1 AHLDGYIA
9 DTAFTIATDEEGE
22 RLKEAA
28 EKALEAA
35 IATVKPG
42 VDVGEVGRAIE
53 EAAKG
58 AGFKP
63 IANLTGHALSR
74 WTLHGGLTIPNLS
87 GRTGQRLEAGE
98 VIALEPFVTG
108 GAGYVEDTK
117 EVLIFRYLRERPVR
131 LRMTRELLR
140 DLKKM
145 YNGLPFAERWLA
157 KRMSKLRL
165 RLTLRELVE
174 VGALWPYHVLV
185 ERSGKKVA
193 QAEHTVLVTEEGC
206 EVLTV

>member
-1 AHLDGYIA
+1 MLQEQELEAYRKAGKLLAEVREKIKPMVRVGESLVRIAEEAERLIQEKGAKPAFPCNVSLNEVAAHYSPPADDPTVIKEGDLVKVDLGAHLDGYIA

-87 GRTGQRLEAGE
+87 GRTGQRLE
-98 VIALEPFVTG
+98 
-108 GAGYVEDTK
+108 
-117 EVLIFRYLRERPVR
+117 
-131 LRMTRELLR
+131 
-140 DLKKM
+140 
-145 YNGLPFAERWLA
+145 
-157 KRMSKLRL
+157 
-165 RLTLRELVE
+165 
-174 VGALWPYHVLV
+174 
-185 ERSGKKVA
+185 
-193 QAEHTVLVTEEGC
+193 
-206 EVLTV
+206 